1 MRVACVLM
9 LAVAAFLISA
19 QVLGA
24 EAKECGHPRIFVR
37 KDGLAELR
45 TRCRKD
51 AGLSKKYEALLTFAK
66 RFRIR
71 AANPHRDATS
81 LEALAF
87 IYMVEDRSPEIL
99 EKIRSCLKPYLE
111 GGPKVDKFGAARLL
125 RAISVAFDWC
135 YNGLTEDDRQKMGK
149 LMVELAGT
157 LYGTYRN
164 VDYSNQLY
172 VLQGDLVYPAV
183 ALQGE
188 EGFED
193 AARKYMRDYGSLLKR
208 NMLRTTNQVGSGG
221 GWHEGVSYASFL
233 AERFIPQLECWR
245 VATGEDLFCDS
256 DFCRHLPAFLVYTRV
271 PGEKYMVPV
280 NDAIYR
286 MRWSGATEGAVMP
299 LLVAR
304 YRDPLAAYV
313 HQEAGKVGSQF
324 QWPYLMWSEEHVEP
338 ESPEKLSL
346 PLARHFRGLGWAA
359 MRSDWS
365 DTATYALFKSSP
377 YYNSHQHWDDNS
389 FYIYKRG
396 ELAID
401 PLGAKKTAA
410 TGFHNTL
417 LIGGSQREHSS
428 DQRMRFCQTEPGSTF
443 DRGRIIAFRHR
454 KHYMYVRG
462 DASNA
467 YPEAKLFTRDFLF
480 VRPGCFV
487 VLDSVWTRKPD
498 TELKWLIHSESAPEN
513 REGGGFSIGAGKGKL
528 LVKTMLP
535 SDATRAVE
543 KQGEKI
549 ICTSVTAP
557 HGEGSQR
564 VFLHF
569 LQALDGD
576 GEGCTPEL
584 AEEGGLLKLSWSAS
598 GLSCSVRASASEG
611 LSHVRIANEKG
622 DILADDRLEHP
633 AVWLVDRAIS
643 DFENGT
649 NQGWGGGKVVQ
660 GGHGDK
666 FALQFA
672 DMGRRML
679 LEREFNIGRDT
690 ALQFGLYTTKG
701 VKEIEFFAWSP
712 DARKNF
718 RHIIRDHKAGRW
730 VDVKL
735 RLSEAFT
742 WRDPVDPAG
751 KSLENICLWAK
762 GPDDAVVKIDNV
774 RITKEP
780 LTTPAPAGEL
790 PPAVEELP
798 PEEGGGGRGIL
809 RRCCKTLKLRWGN
822 DR

>member
-1 MRVACVLM
+1 MRFICDQM
-9 LAVAAFLISA
+9 LTVAAVLIPA
-19 QVLGA
+19 QMLGG
-24 EAKECGHPRIFVR
+24 EAPVAGRPRIFIRAENV
-37 KDGLAELR
+37 AELR
-45 TRCRKD
+45 ARCRKSP
-51 AGLSKKYEALLTFAK
+51 ALSKKYEALLTFAK
-66 RFRIR
+66 RFRMR

-81 LEALAF
+81 LETLAF
-87 IYMVEDRSPEIL
+87 LYMVEDRSLKIL
-99 EKIRSCLKPYLE
+99 EKVRACLKPYLE
-111 GGPKVDKFGAARLL
+111 GELKVDKFGAARLL
-125 RAISVAFDWC
+125 RAISIAFDWC
-135 YNGLTEDDRQKMGK
+135 YDGLTEDERQKMGK

-157 LYGTYRN
+157 SYGTYRN

-172 VLQGDLVYPAV
+172 VLQGELIYPAI
-183 ALQGE
+183 ALRGE
-188 EGFED
+188 KGFED
-193 AARKYMRDYGSLLKR
+193 TAKKYMRDYESLLKR
-208 NMLRTTNQVGSGG
+208 NMLRTTNQVGSDG

-233 AERFIPQLECWR
+233 AERFVPQLECWR
-245 VATGEDLFCDS
+245 VATGEDLFRES
-256 DFCRHLPAFLVYTRV
+256 GFCRHLPEFLAYTRV

-280 NDAIYR
+280 NDAVYR

-313 HQEAGKVGSQF
+313 RQEADKVASQF

-346 PLARHFRGLGWAA
+346 PLARHFRGVGWAA

-365 DTATYALFKSSP
+365 DAATYALFKSSP
-377 YYNSHQHWDDNS
+377 YFNSHQHWDDNS
-389 FYIYKRG
+389 FYIYKGG

-401 PLGAKKTAA
+401 ALGAKKTAA

-417 LIGGSQREHSS
+417 LIGGPQREHTS

-443 DRGRIIAFRHR
+443 DRGRIVAFKHRRH
-454 KHYMYVRG
+454 YTYVRG

-498 TELKWLIHSESAPEN
+498 TELKWLIHSESAPE
-513 REGGGFSIGAGKGKL
+513 RGEGGEVAIRAGKGKL
-528 LVKTMLP
+528 LVRTLIP
-535 SDATRAVE
+535 ADAMSAVE

-549 ICTSVTAP
+549 ICTSVSAP
-557 HGEGSQR
+557 QGEGRQR

-584 AEEGGLLKLSWSAS
+584 VEEGGLLRLSWSAS
-598 GLSCSVRASASEG
+598 GLSCSVRASAGEG
-611 LSHVRIANEKG
+611 LSRVRIANEKG
-622 DILADDRLEHP
+622 DVLADEELEHP
-633 AVWLVDRAIS
+633 TAWLVDRAIS
-643 DFENGT
+643 DFEDGT

-672 DMGRRML
+672 NMGRRML
-679 LEREFNIGRDT
+679 LERGFNIGRET
-690 ALQFGLYTTKG
+690 ALQFGLYTTAG

-742 WRDPVDPAG
+742 WRDPVNPVG

-790 PPAVEELP
+790 PPAAEELP
-798 PEEGGGGRGIL
+798 PEEDGPVEEF
-809 RRCCKTLKLRWGN
+809 
-822 DR
+822 